1 MDRNPTEVAA
11 GLPREASDRRAVA
24 LPRVIGHRG
33 AAGAAPEN
41 TLAAIRKA
49 KELGA
54 SWIEFD
60 VKLTGDGHPIL
71 FHDDRLERT
80 TDGHGLVA
88 ATTLAEIQHL
98 DAGAWFSPAFRGE
111 RVPTFEDVLA
121 FCIELGLGINVEIK
135 PCRRREADT
144 AKAAVGALLRL
155 WPKSLPA
162 PVVSSFAPECLRV
175 ARELAPALPRGYLA
189 GRLPRDWQG
198 MMARYDCT
206 TLHLDQRWLS
216 ARHRTAVVAAGVPLV
231 LYTVNDGER
240 ARRHLEAGVTAVITD
255 HIGRILGSIGPTS
268 TRASDRSAAPSTG
281 ASSRPGGL
289 EP

>member
-1 MDRNPTEVAA
+1 MDRNSTEVAA
-11 GLPREASDRRAVA
+11 GLRPEASDQGPVVLA
-24 LPRVIGHRG
+24 RVIGHRG

-41 TLAAIRKA
+41 TLAAVRKA

-60 VKLTGDGHPIL
+60 VKLTRDGHPVL

-80 TDGHGLVA
+80 TDGYGPVA
-88 ATTLAEIQHL
+88 ATTFAQIRRL

-111 RVPTFEDVLA
+111 RVPMFEDVLA
-121 FCIELGLGINVEIK
+121 LCIELGLGINVEIK
-135 PCRRREADT
+135 PCRRREAET
-144 AKAAVGALLRL
+144 AQAAVGALLRL
-155 WPKSLPA
+155 WPQSLPA

-175 ARELAPALPRGYLA
+175 ARELAPELPRGYLT

-198 MMARYDCT
+198 LMARYGCT

-216 ARHRTAVVAAGVPLV
+216 VRHRTTVVAAGVPLV

-240 ARRHLEAGVTAVITD
+240 ARRHLEAGVAAVITD
-255 HIGRILGSIGPTS
+255 HIGRILGSIVPTS
-268 TRASDRSAAPSTG
+268 TRAPDRSAAPSSG
-281 ASSRPGGL
+281 ASSRPGAL